1 MDNEERE
8 YTIEEVVALML
19 IEQMKANIEVVGNE
33 RVWKSIERLA
43 QAKVRI
49 RYRALFFK
57 VYGQIPKSNLKELGL

>member
-8 YTIEEVVALML
+8 YTIGEVVALML
-19 IEQMKANIEVVGNE
+19 IEQMKAQIEVLGSE

-57 VYGQIPKSNLKELGL
+57 AGGKI